1 MRKDFGVKTWLYP
14 QPVFVI
20 ATYGPDGVPDAMC
33 AAWGGITYDD
43 RLSICVD
50 DAHLTADNLAHCD
63 AFTVSMATARF
74 AAECDYLGIVSARSE
89 PGKLAK
95 SGLHVER
102 APHVNA
108 PIISEL
114 PLAVECRLL
123 SYDAENCLLVG
134 QIVNV
139 SADESILGP
148 DGKIDVALLEP
159 ITFDP
164 VRNKYLPL
172 GAPVA
177 DAFRAGLAIRGESK

>member
-20 ATYGPDGVPDAMC
+20 ATYGPDGKPDAMC

-43 RLSICVD
+43 QLSICVD
-50 DAHLTADNLAHCD
+50 DSHLTADNLAHCD
-63 AFTVSMATARF
+63 AFTVSMATERY
-74 AAECDYLGIVSARSE
+74 AAECDYLGIVSARDE
-89 PGKLAK
+89 PDKLAK
-95 SGLHVER
+95 SGLHAEK

-108 PIISEL
+108 PLISEL

-123 SYDAENCLLVG
+123 GYDAERCLLVG

-139 SADESILGP
+139 SADESILGS
-148 DGKIDVALLEP
+148 DGKIDVSLLSP

-164 VRNKYLPL
+164 VHNKYLPL

-177 DAFRAGLAIRGESK
+177 DAFRAGLAVRDAR